1 MKRLLRVCLVLA
13 LFFALLPGAGA
24 EEGFRFTRENFP
36 KLDGST
42 SMVPLGQGIASV
54 LLGESREDAAG
65 LIAFN
70 RTTQSFRNLC
80 EGYSDLVI
88 AAEPKEDVFREMAEA
103 KFPYLME
110 QIAKEALVFVVNENN
125 PVTSLTSDQV
135 RQIYTGEITNWKQVG
150 GEDLPIAAFQRNPT
164 AGSQVMMEKLVM
176 AGQPMMEAPAAMVPG
191 GMGELIEAV
200 RSYDNSANAIG
211 YTVFY
216 YAADMQM
223 AQGLKILKIDGV
235 APSAETLRSE
245 AYPFINGYYA
255 CVWAQA
261 PADSPQRRLYDWLVS
276 QAGQDLLT
284 LEGYVSVYGPGE
296 APTDGADILTDY
308 TSYTPNGGTP
318 AKFTDFD
325 CPHDHLEPNS
335 GYGKIYPYQGALLYG
350 TWEDESWDYRAG
362 SLMGFFNQ
370 QGQRIT
376 DPIYSSIFPLGMDPT
391 EKLFWVVSDGEE
403 RYGLVAQDGSLAT
416 PICYNSVYR
425 LGAYI
430 FAATDYDNRVF
441 QLLDRNL
448 TPVADQDDF
457 TFDGRC
463 YLPYEY
469 RNGLTLCQWVDEDWN
484 VESVVLDGS
493 RNILLTTPGYL
504 SIDDNSVLSVYDS
517 DGNVTLYGPDMA
529 PLELPEVGNNRS
541 TIRLGSRFYMVS
553 GDDGKCVIDKYGSA
567 FLWDLD
573 SAFSTWGDWFSVTKN
588 GKTDVYDPDGHL
600 VYSGIDPDWSFQ
612 GDGIFVENTGDEI
625 VLHKLPEDKT
635 LSFTNGSYCYPVGEV
650 IVVFVEEGDGW
661 VCRGVDREL
670 NLLPQSYSDLSY
682 FTDWVTGEG
691 YLIARDSNGF
701 AGEQRLLATDGR
713 TQLFR
718 ANGELQIQDGYF
730 TVSSDWAFSC
740 YDPQGNLIFCYPYYG
755 MAAGD

>member
-1 MKRLLRVCLVLA
+1 MKRLLCVCLVLA

-24 EEGFRFTRENFP
+24 EEPFRFTREIFP

-70 RTTQSFRNLC
+70 RTTQSFRNLRD
-80 EGYSDLVI
+80 GYSDLVI

-191 GMGELIEAV
+191 EMGELIEAV

-255 CVWAQA
+255 CVWAKA

-276 QAGQDLLT
+276 QAGQDLLA

-325 CPHDHLEPNS
+325 CPHDHLEPGT

-362 SLMGFFNQ
+362 SLMGFFNH

-403 RYGLVAQDGSLAT
+403 RYGLVARDGSLAT

-425 LGAYI
+425 LGAHI

-441 QLLDRNL
+441 QLLDQELN
-448 TPVADQDDF
+448 PVADQDDF

-484 VESVVLDGS
+484 VESMVLDGS

-504 SIDDNSVLSVYDS
+504 SIDDNSVLSVYDG

-529 PLELPEVGNNRS
+529 PLELPEVGDNRS
-541 TIRLGSRFYMVS
+541 TISLGSRFYMVS
-553 GDDGKCVIDKYGSA
+553 GDDGKCVIDKYGSL

-573 SAFSTWGDWFSVTKN
+573 SAFSTWDDWFSVTKN

-670 NLLPQSYSDLSY
+670 NLLPQSYSCLGY
-682 FTDWVTGEG
+682 FTDWVTGED

-718 ANGELQIQDGYF
+718 ANGELEVQDGYF

-740 YDPQGNLIFCYPYYG
+740 YDPQGDLIFCYPYYG